1 MYNYTSKIGYLVLK
15 QGLRQIVLR
24 IALILLGIG
33 LFGAIAE
40 DVILNGPLT
49 RVDLSVNQ
57 FLKVHVKP
65 SFGDLMQVI
74 SRTGSELIFVV
85 SPPLAL
91 YLILRQRWRECN
103 MLLLG
108 VGGGETVN
116 LLLKMLFARQKR
128 PSAVSLT
135 TLDDYMFPSGHAM
148 VSFIFYGLVAYL
160 VVRSVQSRRWRAL
173 ISIALAVVVLLVGFS
188 QLIVG
193 GHYLSDVLGGYA
205 LGLVWL
211 VLTIS
216 SVESLRRR
224 QLDT

>member
-1 MYNYTSKIGYLVLK
+1 MGYLVLK
-15 QGLRQIVLR
+15 HGFRQIALG
-24 IALILLGIG
+24 IAFMLLGIG
-33 LFGAIAE
+33 LFGGIAE
-40 DVILNGPLT
+40 DVIHNGPLT
-49 RVDLSVNQ
+49 HVDLSVNR

-65 SFGDLMQVI
+65 SLGDLMQVI

-91 YLILRQRWRECN
+91 YLIRRQRWSESS

-108 VGGGETVN
+108 VAGGETVN
-116 LLLKMLFARQKR
+116 LLLKTLFARQKT

-160 VVRSVQSRRWRAL
+160 VVRTVPSRRWRAL
-173 ISIALAVVVLLVGFS
+173 ISIALAVVVLLIGFS

-205 LGLVWL
+205 FGLFWL
-211 VLTIS
+211 VLTIT
-216 SVESLRRR
+216 SVEAMRYRR
-224 QLDT
+224 LDALY